1 MIKTEEDLSI
11 WQREW
16 ANYHVLLAMAA
27 LGLFDL
33 LADGQARTAEAIA
46 HDLDADTRAV
56 DICCRIL
63 VHSELLLYE
72 DNQFR
77 LAQVSQELCDS
88 IRELKWTWQRRH
100 NYANLYDAIRT
111 GRPAMVT
118 SGGVVEDNE
127 QDTRQFLSMLYR
139 QSEKGVREAVKL
151 VAQVVEKNVIREPR
165 ILDLG
170 GGHGRYAATFAAEIP
185 GAQVTLF
192 DREIVTRIAPE
203 IAGPGFATRSG
214 DFLNDDLGQPYDIV
228 FMAFVVSGISIDE
241 VRGLCERLRAVVV
254 PGGTVIVEDMFVDPE
269 TLLPAFA
276 IDFNLTLLLENEHGR
291 FRTISEVGE
300 IMEQAGF
307 PDHHQIKISGQDLS
321 FIVGS

>member
-1 MIKTEEDLSI
+1 MIKTEEDLSV

-33 LADGQARTAEAIA
+33 LADGQPRTADTIA
-46 HDLDADTRAV
+46 YNLGADTRAV
-56 DICCRIL
+56 DMCCRIL
-63 VHSELLLYE
+63 VRSELLLYE
-72 DNQFR
+72 DDQFR
-77 LAQVSQELCDS
+77 LAQVSQELADP
-88 IRELKWTWQRRH
+88 IRELKWTWRRRH
-100 NYANLYDAIRT
+100 NYANLYDVIRT

-139 QSEKGVREAVKL
+139 QSEKGAREAVKI
-151 VAQVVEKNVIREPR
+151 VAQVVEQNKIRAPR

-214 DFLNDDLGQPYDIV
+214 DFLCDDLGQPYDVV
-228 FMAFVVSGISIDE
+228 FMAFVVSGISLDE
-241 VRGLCERLRAVVV
+241 VRGLFRRLRAVVV

-269 TLLPAFA
+269 TLQPAFA

-291 FRTISEVGE
+291 FRTVGDLGE
-300 IMEQAGF
+300 IMQQAGF
-307 PDHHQIKISGQDLS
+307 PVYQHIKVSGQDFS
-321 FIVGS
+321 FIVGT